1 MISLPTQGDKFA
13 RFDHGTN
20 KRLFSLARDA
30 LDVYNDLPSFEGE
43 AVLSM
48 KFSALCPI
56 CCLLLIPIVGTP
68 AVRGAGIDKANEEF
82 GVDERNP
89 AELYLNAYRLCREAE
104 SLAVQQ
110 NYASAIK
117 KGILAERILARI
129 VRDFPSWNANIVGT
143 RRNLLAKNMEEY
155 RRKSREASIPTRRR
169 PGNKLDRVPDV
180 IERNSSAPTLPSYE
194 EWTAQEKK
202 TPNKGTVS
210 GTSSYIGNK
219 TPSVPVN
226 YDEVYEELQ
235 KTKVELRSVV
245 NAYKQVQEELNATK
259 RQFLVAED
267 KQKAHRNAYDQLKN
281 QIETERAAGNEV
293 VRSLTDRLTKM
304 EGDYRFSE
312 SRRVAAESRVQELE
326 QELSQTKSAL
336 DAVTKERDDLAKEC
350 RQLRAIVELNSPEK
364 TKALLDQNLTLASQL
379 QQAKDRIAELEAQAT
394 ANADQTELLQ
404 NSLNESRAEIVKLKE
419 EMAALYDENMGY
431 RRRIS
436 DLSTQ
441 LTNLEADLES
451 RANDPE
457 LDSAL
462 VEENKILREIVAK
475 QKRTLKTQQQGR
487 KLLIDTY
494 AAQNQKDPAM
504 VEALKKIEEES
515 TVELT
520 PAEMEL
526 IRAVAGEETPTD
538 NANEKK
544 LTAMED
550 QAARAVRATLEI
562 EALGKGA
569 EDAFAKG
576 RYGAAEQLYRT
587 LLDRRPDHLP
597 ALVNMGTI
605 LMQRNKPTDAV
616 ESFKKAITLSP
627 DLAVAYYLCG
637 SALYRANR
645 DEEAIGMFRKSVELD
660 PAHADSFFYLG
671 NLEGLMGETDKA
683 LSHLAAA
690 VRLNPELAD
699 AHYNMA
705 RLYAEAG
712 KIPDACRAYDR
723 AVQAGAT
730 PDPEFDTFLRNHP
743 NRTQALG
750 EDLVTAPQKEGDQPM
765 RDEKP
770 ETQQSHSKINP
781 EWGIRDERSAEQRE
795 PRFKEEQVRISRR
808 KKKLMRRKLREPRR
822 LRVFDGDT
830 WLLKEKKR

>member
-1 MISLPTQGDKFA
+1 MHSASIMP
-13 RFDHGTN
+13 
-20 KRLFSLARDA
+20 
-30 LDVYNDLPSFEGE
+30 
-43 AVLSM
+43 VLSFDGKVALAM

-56 CCLLLIPIVGTP
+56 CCLLLIPIAGTP
-68 AVRGAGIDKANEEF
+68 AVRGGGVAEANEEF

-89 AELYLNAYRLCREAE
+89 SELYLNAYRLCREAE
-104 SLAVQQ
+104 SMAIQQ
-110 NYASAIK
+110 NYAAAIK
-117 KGILAERILARI
+117 KGVLAEKILARI
-129 VRDFPSWNANIVGT
+129 VRDFPSWNSNIVSA

-155 RRKSREASIPTRRR
+155 RRKSREAPIPTRRR
-169 PGNKLDRVPDV
+169 PGSKLDRVPDV
-180 IERNSSAPTLPSYE
+180 IERGSSSPTLPSYE

-202 TPNKGTVS
+202 KPKKGIVS
-210 GTSSYIGNK
+210 GSSIYIGDK

-235 KTKVELRSVV
+235 KTKAELRSVV

-259 RQFLVAED
+259 KQFLVAED
-267 KQKAHRNAYDQLKN
+267 KQKAHRSAYDRLKN

-304 EGDYRFSE
+304 EEDYRFSE
-312 SRRVAAESRVQELE
+312 IRRVAAEARVQELE
-326 QELSQTKSAL
+326 HELSQTKSAL

-379 QQAKDRIAELEAQAT
+379 QQAKDRIAELESQAT

-404 NSLNESRAEIVKLKE
+404 NSLNESRAEIVRLKE

-457 LDSAL
+457 LDPAML
-462 VEENKILREIVAK
+462 EENKILREIVAK

-520 PAEMEL
+520 SAEQEL
-526 IRAVAGEETPTD
+526 IRAVAGEETPND
-538 NANEKK
+538 NETEKK
-544 LTAMED
+544 LTDMEA
-550 QAARAVRATLEI
+550 QAARAVRETLEI

-605 LMQRNKPTDAV
+605 LLQRNKPADAV

-645 DEEAIGMFRKSVELD
+645 DEEAIAMFRKSVELD

-699 AHYNMA
+699 AHYNMS
-705 RLYAEAG
+705 RLYAESG

-730 PDPEFDTFLRNHP
+730 PDPEFDAFLRNHP
-743 NRTQALG
+743 DRAQSPG
-750 EDLVTAPQKEGDQPM
+750 EDLVASPPKEENRVERHEEEKAHHAPSKE
-765 RDEKP
+765 
-770 ETQQSHSKINP
+770 NP
-781 EWGIRDERSAEQRE
+781 EWGILDKRTVEQRG
-795 PRFKEEQVRISRR
+795 PQFKDEQVRISRR
-808 KKKLMRRKLREPRR
+808 KKKLMRRKLRAPRR
-822 LRVFDGDT
+822 LRVIDGDT
-830 WLLKEKKR
+830 WLLKEKER